1 MEILSRREASYDKIA
16 SQMRLRTPQLEALE
30 KFHAIVSSLP
40 SELGNCSQSEVNAAF
55 KSSFPSWN
63 TSDDGLLN
71 FTINLA
77 TGVGKTRLI
86 GAIIAY
92 LFNSGD
98 AKNFLI
104 VTPRSEIIRKF
115 IRELQPESPKYIFH
129 DPSLIAR
136 ANIISLGTITRS
148 VKQISLWDFPNVWV
162 LSPQAFSAKGAR
174 IKSGGDDGLPTFDFI
189 RNLNDL
195 TIFFDESHHLGNE
208 NAEQGAWKSELEALL
223 PKFLIG
229 TTASLV
235 GQSNILYSYPL
246 KKCLDEKLYTKSVQI
261 IADKVDQDVTP
272 AEQDHIALRFAL
284 ERIDAKET
292 ALKDYAVAQ
301 GLESTVSPVL
311 LVNCKDIDHA
321 KNVSDWL
328 KEVVDDEDAVLLI
341 HNELK
346 PDDYL
351 PKLMEL
357 EQQDNKIRVV
367 VQVAMLNE
375 GWDVS
380 NVYVICPL
388 RQMNSITLVEQVMG
402 RGLRLPFGH
411 RTQVPMI
418 DELDVVCFGRQ
429 TVQDLANEAINAGYA
444 DSSISVVKKEKATK
458 PQPTIEYM
466 LEHKKQP
473 EAPLELI
480 FPRVKRK
487 QPEIDLG
494 AVNLPPPTSSD
505 LHGFDISDPQSVKR
519 IAEIPKLPLEEFAS
533 ATASSV
539 IKNCKF
545 LSASKDRPKVD
556 GLVSRLVGGNA
567 DEKGQVSLSPESC
580 AAFIKS
586 HLDAIYRGIR
596 PTYEATKLT
605 DRVDLLDVST
615 RVAKPGNSLAEAT
628 IGSRSDWLSKNAA
641 NLPINGWKRCIYE
654 AVPFDVYHEL
664 TVARCIDRCPDIG
677 WWFRNLPG
685 MIVLDTPAGRYSP
698 DFAAFVELEDSHV
711 LLEVKGD
718 VYAGSTSSDASI
730 KKRAAELWCKA
741 VSPSCDKPWEYWFL
755 LDSDAARCNS
765 WADIVK
771 FSDKG

>member
-1 MEILSRREASYDKIA
+1 MTILSQREASYNKIA
-16 SQMRLRTPQLEALE
+16 SQMRLRTPQLEALK
-30 KFHAIVSSLP
+30 KFHTIVSRLP
-40 SELGNCSQSEVNAAF
+40 SELGNCSQSEVNATF
-55 KSSFPSWN
+55 KASFPSWN
-63 TSDDGLLN
+63 APDDGLLN
-71 FTINLA
+71 FTISLA
-77 TGVGKTRLI
+77 TGVGKTKLI
-86 GAIIAY
+86 GALIAY

-98 AKNFLI
+98 SKNFLI

-115 IRELQPESPKYIFH
+115 IRELRPESPKYIFY
-129 DPSLIAR
+129 DPSLIAG
-136 ANIISLGTITRS
+136 ANIIPLEKITRS
-148 VKQISLWDFPNVWV
+148 VRQTSIWDFPNVWV
-162 LSPQAFSAKGAR
+162 LSPQAFTAKGAR
-174 IKSGGDDGLPTFDFI
+174 TKSGGDDGLPTFNFI
-189 RNLNDL
+189 RDLNDL

-208 NAEQGAWKSELEALL
+208 NADQGAWKSELEALL

-246 KKCLDEKLYTKSVQI
+246 KQCLNEKLYTKSVQI
-261 IADKVDQDVTP
+261 IADKVDQDVIST
-272 AEQDHIALRFAL
+272 EQDQIALRFAL
-284 ERIDAKET
+284 ERIAAKET
-292 ALKDYAVAQ
+292 ALNDYAVAR
-301 GLESTVSPVL
+301 GLERTVSPVL
-311 LVNCKDIDHA
+311 LVNCMDIDHA

-328 KEVVDDEDAVLLI
+328 KEVLDFEDAVLLI
-341 HNELK
+341 HNKLK

-351 PKLMEL
+351 PKLMKL
-357 EQQDNKIRVV
+357 EQPDNKVRVV

-375 GWDVS
+375 GWDIS

-388 RQMNSITLVEQVMG
+388 RQMNSMNLVEQVMG

-418 DELDVVCFGRQ
+418 DELDVVCFGRE
-429 TVQDLANEAINAGYA
+429 TVQELANEAINAGYGG
-444 DSSISVVKKEKATK
+444 SSISVVEKKKASK
-458 PQPTIEYM
+458 PQPTMEYN
-466 LEHKKQP
+466 LKHKKQP
-473 EAPLELI
+473 LAPTQLT

-487 QPEIDLG
+487 QPEIDVG
-494 AVNLPPPTSSD
+494 AVSLPPPTSSD

-519 IAEIPKLPLEEFAS
+519 IHETPKLLLEEFVS
-533 ATASSV
+533 TTASSV

-545 LSASKDRPKVD
+545 LSASKDKPKVD
-556 GLVSRLVGGNA
+556 GLVAGLVKGNA
-567 DEKGQVSLSPESC
+567 DEKDKVSLSPESC

-586 HLDAIYRGIR
+586 HLDTIYRGIR

-605 DRVDLLDVST
+605 DRIDLLDVVT
-615 RVAKPGNSLAEAT
+615 RVAKPGNTLSETT
-628 IGSRSDWLSKNAA
+628 IGSRSDWDSKNARK
-641 NLPINGWKRCIYE
+641 LPINGWRRCIYE

-698 DFAAFVELEDSHV
+698 DFAVFVELDDSHV

-718 VYAGSTSSDASI
+718 VYARGMSSDASI

-741 VSPSCDKPWEYWFL
+741 VSPSCDKPWKYWFL
-755 LDSDAARCNS
+755 LDSDAAKCNS